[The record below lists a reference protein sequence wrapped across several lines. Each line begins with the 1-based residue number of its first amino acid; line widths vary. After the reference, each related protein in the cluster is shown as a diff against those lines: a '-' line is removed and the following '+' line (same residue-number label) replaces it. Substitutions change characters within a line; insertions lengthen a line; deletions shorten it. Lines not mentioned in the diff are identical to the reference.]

1 MNTNQQEQN
10 WKDRLDSYH
19 SPVPDNFF
27 DRIATG
33 APPAQR
39 PPYRRRALWV
49 LLLLLAGAALIYSGN
64 KLGWYGGGTVS
75 PREVHV
81 TSREAGAVEKRS
93 EELRTASSATG
104 LGSEDTRTVDLQSAR
119 HTAVETSVRA
129 KAAAGVAGAA
139 GHNSADGSYTGAAH
153 TRTRRSADAGMT
165 SAGEAAAAGAT
176 GIATPTADEARAVL
190 NEMDLLPA
198 TAPRT
203 PALAPL
209 SVLLKS
215 VDRQE
220 ALLSL
225 PKVDPDDCY
234 SFGPSRSGR
243 LYIDVFG
250 GVGQAFRRLE
260 SGADSRVYAQLRDS
274 LESNWYTNTAGA
286 RIGWMDESGVAI
298 EAGLTY
304 GMINEVFK
312 YTNAQEVRTSIRDIY
327 DPVTGNLVRTDT
339 ITETGARYITSYN
352 RYRTLNLPVRI
363 GYTWSAERWSVGL
376 RAGAAFNLLYNRRG
390 TIMDES
396 RSIYDIAADTSGYF
410 KPRTGIAADLSL
422 QVAYQLAGNW
432 AVFAEPCW
440 NAQLS
445 PVTEPGYSVRQSY
458 RTAHIQIGIRF
469 TPGNE

>member
-1 MNTNQQEQN
+1 MNTNQEEQN
-10 WKDRLDSYH
+10 WKGRLESYH

-27 DRIATG
+27 ERIAAGT
-33 APPAQR
+33 PPARR
-39 PPYRRRALWV
+39 PPYGRRALWA
-49 LLLLLAGAALIYSGN
+49 LLLLLAGAALVYSGS
-64 KLGWYGGGTVS
+64 KMGWYGTTVS
-75 PREVHV
+75 TREVHV
-81 TSREAGAVEKRS
+81 TSRADGAVEKHS
-93 EELRTASSATG
+93 AESQTAGPATG
-104 LGSEDTRTVDLQSAR
+104 LGHAETGAEHLQPSGHAIAGAATRAGA
-119 HTAVETSVRA
+119 TAPGKTDVTADKPGNASY
-129 KAAAGVAGAA
+129 AGVAR
-139 GHNSADGSYTGAAH
+139 
-153 TRTRRSADAGMT
+153 TRTRRVDGPVMISGDETPVASAAGMIT
-165 SAGEAAAAGAT
+165 SA
-176 GIATPTADEARAVL
+176 ADENDAYLTGSDVQTIVKSAY
-190 NEMDLLPA
+190 A
-198 TAPRT
+198 T
-203 PALAPL
+203 APL

-274 LESNWYTNTAGA
+274 LENSWYTSTAGA

-304 GMINEVFK
+304 GMVNEVFR
-312 YTNAQEVRTSIRDIY
+312 YANAQEVRTSIRDVY
-327 DPVTGNLVRTDT
+327 DPLTGNLIRTDT

-363 GYTWSAERWSVGL
+363 GYTWSAERWSVGV
-376 RAGAAFNLLYNRRG
+376 RAGAAFNLTYNRRG

-396 RSIYDIAADTSGYF
+396 RSIYDIGADTSGYF
-410 KPRTGIAADLSL
+410 KPRTGIVADLSL

-458 RTAHIQIGIRF
+458 RMAHIQIGIRF